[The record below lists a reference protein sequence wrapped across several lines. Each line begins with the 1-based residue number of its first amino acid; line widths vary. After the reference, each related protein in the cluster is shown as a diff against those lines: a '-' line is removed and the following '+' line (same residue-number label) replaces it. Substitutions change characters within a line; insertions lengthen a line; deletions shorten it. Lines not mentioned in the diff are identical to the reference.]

1 MELYFRRQGYG
12 FTDFCRSVVDI
23 MNSDEFILEVPVEL
37 RMHRKPRKKDDNNII
52 SYTITGQESV
62 YTIGVYNELKQ
73 EAE

>member
-1 MELYFRRQGYG
+1 MKNALQFNYG
-12 FTDFCRSVVDI
+12 IINF
-23 MNSDEFILEVPVEL
+23 DEFVLEVPVEL